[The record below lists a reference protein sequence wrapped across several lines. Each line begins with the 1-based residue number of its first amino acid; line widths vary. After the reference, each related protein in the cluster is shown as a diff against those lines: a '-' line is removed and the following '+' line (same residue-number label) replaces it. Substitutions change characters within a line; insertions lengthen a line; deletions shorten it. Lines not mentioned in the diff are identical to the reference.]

1 MKAVV
6 VPRFPQM
13 CDVRQRF
20 DAPRVDDIAAT
31 VQKQMQSLN
40 LAEHIQ
46 PGQSVAVTAGS
57 RGIANIP
64 KILREVVQCL
74 KSLGA
79 EPFIVPAMG
88 SHGGGTV
95 NGQLE
100 VLKGLGITEDSVN
113 APLRATM
120 ETVIVAETDKG
131 LPVHF
136 DRFAH
141 EADHVLIVG
150 RVKPHTRFVGP
161 IESGLHKM
169 MLIGLGKHEGAKVY
183 HQAILSA
190 SFPEIIKAVATK
202 VLQEC
207 SVIGGLAIL
216 ENAVDETALIEGV
229 RPQDF
234 GAREPELLK
243 QAVSWLPTLP
253 VDSTDLLIIDRIGKN
268 ISGAGMDANIVGRKF
283 NDHIASSDDVANC
296 HRIMIRSL
304 TEETHGNGTGIGMAE
319 FTTQRC
325 VDQLDMVKT
334 RVNCITAIHPEAA
347 MIPITFPTDA
357 EAVEAALQT
366 IGMTPPED
374 ARIIQITDTLHL
386 TRTRVSA
393 ALFPLVEQSDTLEF
407 IGEPYDFP
415 VNNDG
420 LLSDVPH

>member
-1 MKAVV
+1 

-20 DAPRVDDIAAT
+20 DSPRVDDIAAT
-31 VQKQMQSLN
+31 VQQQMLSLN
-40 LAEHIQ
+40 LADCVQ
-46 PGQSVAVTAGS
+46 VGQTVAVTAGS

-64 KILREVVQCL
+64 LILRETVRCL

-95 NGQLE
+95 EGQLQ
-100 VLKGLGITEDSVN
+100 VLQGLGVTEGAVG
-113 APLRATM
+113 APVQATM
-120 ETVIVAETDKG
+120 ETVIVGETDKG
-131 LPVHF
+131 TPVHF

-169 MLIGLGKHEGAKVY
+169 MLIGLGKHEGAKIY
-183 HQAILSA
+183 HQAILSS
-190 SFPEIIKAVATK
+190 SFPEIIQAVATK

-207 SVIGGLAIL
+207 NVIGGLAIL

-234 GAREPELLK
+234 ATREAELLK

-253 VDSTDLLIIDRIGKN
+253 FDQTDLLIIDRIGKN

-283 NDHIASSDDVANC
+283 NDHIASSDDVADC

-304 TEETHGNGTGIGMAE
+304 TTETHGNGTGIGMAE

-366 IGMTPPED
+366 IGMTPPEE

-393 ALFPLVEQSDTLEF
+393 AFFPLVEQCDTLEF
-407 IGEPYDFP
+407 IGAPYDFP
-415 VNNDG
+415 VDKNG
-420 LLSDVPH
+420 LMSDVPH

>member
-13 CDVRQRF
+13 CDVHQRF
-20 DAPRVDDIAAT
+20 DSPKVADIATT
-31 VQKQMQSLN
+31 VHEQMVRLN
-40 LAEHIQ
+40 LTERIHA
-46 PGQSVAVTAGS
+46 GQSVAVTAGS
-57 RGIANIP
+57 RGIANIAL
-64 KILREVVQCL
+64 ILRETLRHL
-74 KSLGA
+74 KSIGA
-79 EPFIVPAMG
+79 EPFVVPAMG

-95 NGQLE
+95 EGQLE
-100 VLKGLGITEDSVN
+100 VLRGLGVTEDSVD
-113 APLRATM
+113 APVRATM
-120 ETVIVAETDKG
+120 ETVIVAETDSG
-131 LPVHF
+131 IPVHF

-169 MLIGLGKHEGAKVY
+169 MLIGLGKHEGAKIY

-190 SFPEIIKAVATK
+190 SFPEIIQAVATT
-202 VLQEC
+202 VLQKC

-216 ENAVDETALIEGV
+216 ENAIDETALIEGV
-229 RPQDF
+229 LPQDF
-234 GAREPELLK
+234 GTREPELLK
-243 QAVSWLPTLP
+243 QAVKWLPTLP
-253 VDSTDLLIIDRIGKN
+253 FDQTDLLIIDRIGKN

-283 NDHIASSDDVANC
+283 NDHIAGDGDVADC

-304 TEETHGNGTGIGMAE
+304 TKETHGNGTGIGMAE
-319 FTTQRC
+319 FTTERC
-325 VDQLDMVKT
+325 VEQLDMVKT

-366 IGMTPPED
+366 IGMTQPED

-393 ALFPLVEQSDTLEF
+393 AFFPLVQQSDTLEF

-415 VNNDG
+415 VDKAG